1 MEKRGKC
8 RILPEWRRA
17 FAHPLFLEVKSNPD
31 HQLPAGPGS
40 FYFQGDAQ
48 WFTPHHVTSRFE
60 SKAIAMVGEAYLPD
74 TPAGSVRAAS
84 LSNAR

>member
-1 MEKRGKC
+1 MRKLLYCPWSGGELTPAPVSSESKT
-8 RILPEWRRA
+8 
-17 FAHPLFLEVKSNPD
+17 NPD
-31 HQLPAGPGS
+31 DQLPATPGS
-40 FYFQGDAQ
+40 FYFEGDAE

-60 SKAIAMVGEAYLPD
+60 SKAIAMVGEAYLLD